1 MQKVKKSR
9 LESSM
14 NIVFGI
20 MVVCLFYLIYTNDTL
35 KRESIQKDELL
46 LKQMVLTM
54 AQQVQLD
61 TLSVQNATCL
71 LYSIDPNGFNQKKV
85 PKNVPPKSK
94 IKPKQPIKP
103 KEEDNN
109 LITI

>member
-1 MQKVKKSR
+1 MQKVKKSK
-9 LESSM
+9 LESLM
-14 NIVFGI
+14 NIIFGI
-20 MVVCLFYLIYTNDTL
+20 MIICIFYLIHINDTL
-35 KRESIQKDELL
+35 RRESILKDELL

-71 LYSIDPNGFNQKKV
+71 LYSIDPNGLNQRQV
-85 PKNVPPKSK
+85 PKNLPPKSN

-109 LITI
+109 LIII